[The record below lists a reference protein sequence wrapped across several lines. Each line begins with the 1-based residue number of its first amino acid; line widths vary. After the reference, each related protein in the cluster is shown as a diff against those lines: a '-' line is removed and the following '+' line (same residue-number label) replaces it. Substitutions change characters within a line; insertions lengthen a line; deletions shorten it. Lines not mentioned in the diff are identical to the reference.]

1 MHYHQLVQDVCRC
14 VHVCLCVE
22 VCILA
27 MMNNDCARALRT
39 PQSVS
44 RVQTL
49 MYNTLNNL
57 SQGAPP
63 QYPIDLSCVCGAS
76 PAEAPSPLCA
86 PACPRRGTPCCDIC
100 DRLQLMRPQQTRI
113 AQFHVYSRV

>member
-1 MHYHQLVQDVCRC
+1 MHYHQQDLSLC
-14 VHVCLCVE
+14 VLVCLCVA
-22 VCILA
+22 VCTLA

-57 SQGAPP
+57 SQGAPQ

-76 PAEAPSPLCA
+76 LAEAPLALCA

-100 DRLQLMRPQQTRI
+100 DRL
-113 AQFHVYSRV
+113 

>member
-1 MHYHQLVQDVCRC
+1 MHYHQQDLSLC
-14 VHVCLCVE
+14 VLVCLCVA
-22 VCILA
+22 VCTLA

-57 SQGAPP
+57 SQGAPQ
-63 QYPIDLSCVCGAS
+63 QYSIDVSCVCGAS
-76 PAEAPSPLCA
+76 PAEAPLALCA
-86 PACPRRGTPCCDIC
+86 PAPP
-100 DRLQLMRPQQTRI
+100 
-113 AQFHVYSRV
+113 SRHPLL